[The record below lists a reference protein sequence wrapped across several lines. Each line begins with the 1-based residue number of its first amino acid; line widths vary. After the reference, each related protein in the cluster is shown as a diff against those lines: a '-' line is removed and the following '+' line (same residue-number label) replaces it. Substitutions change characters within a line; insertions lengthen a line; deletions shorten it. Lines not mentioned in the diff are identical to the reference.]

1 MFLKAYSLPCI
12 APNTEELDRSV
23 NDDPKEQSSDIKS
36 LEEYSKS
43 SILILIIMYLKM
55 KKLKHTKASLIKEA
69 NLTDVK
75 VEKEPLKTSELYDL
89 LKRKIQQLAPPKKG
103 KNVKSWMTYNDI
115 PEIEEE
121 EESIWVELGRLSSK
135 GLSYDPQ
142 TKELRAA
149 TINRLI
155 ERLTDNEKYSN
166 SI

>member
-1 MFLKAYSLPCI
+1 
-12 APNTEELDRSV
+12 
-23 NDDPKEQSSDIKS
+23 
-36 LEEYSKS
+36 
-43 SILILIIMYLKM
+43 MYLKM